1 MKNGG
6 LSKWALLALVFVT
19 MVVCDQV
26 AKYLAVERL
35 TVIFERQGL
44 ASPSERVAAF
54 YRLRHLEGYAREP
67 YVVWQPMWRMSY
79 AENPGAAWGLFR
91 NMPASF
97 RNGFFLSVSLAA
109 VAYILWYYRK
119 LRQDQRFMQLALAFV
134 LSGAV
139 GNFVDR
145 VARGYVVDFVQ
156 WHWWNRPDIY
166 WPTFN
171 VADSLIVVGVAMLML
186 QPAEKRKQA
195 PGGKK
200 ATAPDVS
207 T

>member
-1 MKNGG
+1 MRPGP
-6 LSKWALLALVFVT
+6 SKWALLIAVFLT
-19 MVVCDQV
+19 MVVADQV
-26 AKYLAVERL
+26 TKYLAVERL
-35 TVIFERQGL
+35 TVAFQRQGL
-44 ASPSERVAAF
+44 ETPSARVSAF

-67 YVVWQPMWRMSY
+67 YVVWRPMWRMSY

-91 NMPASF
+91 TMPASF
-97 RNGFFLSVSLAA
+97 RNGFFVSVSLAA

-119 LRQDQRFMQLALAFV
+119 VREDQRWMQFALAFV

-156 WHWWNRPDIY
+156 WHWWNRPEIY

-186 QPAEKRKQA
+186 HPAERPREA
-195 PGGKK
+195 AGGKK
-200 ATAPDVS
+200 ATAPNVS
-207 T
+207 A

>member
-1 MKNGG
+1 MRRGP
-6 LSKWALLALVFVT
+6 SKWVLLAGIFAV
-19 MVVCDQV
+19 MVISDQA
-26 AKYLAVERL
+26 AKFLAVERL
-35 TVIFERQGL
+35 TFAFQVYHLEG
-44 ASPSERVAAF
+44 APARVAGF
-54 YRLRHLEGYAREP
+54 YRLRHLESLAREP
-67 YVVWQPMWRMSY
+67 YVVWKPVWRMSY

-91 NMPASF
+91 TMPASF
-97 RNGFFLSVSLAA
+97 RNAFFLAISIAA
-109 VAYILWYYRK
+109 VVYILWYYR
-119 LRQDQRFMQLALAFV
+119 RVRPDQRWLQLALSFV

-186 QPAEKRKQA
+186 HPAEKREA
-195 PGGKK
+195 AGGKK
-200 ATAPDVS
+200 TTSPDVPA
-207 T
+207 

>member
-1 MKNGG
+1 VTRGP
-6 LSKWALLALVFVT
+6 SKWALLALVFAS
-19 MVVCDQV
+19 MVVADQV
-26 AKYLAVERL
+26 TKYLAVERL
-35 TVIFERQGL
+35 TFAFERYGM
-44 ASPSERVAAF
+44 AGAGARIEGF
-54 YRLRHLEGYAREP
+54 YRLHHLEGLAREP
-67 YVVWQPMWRMSY
+67 YVVWKPVWRMSY

-91 NMPASF
+91 NMPAGF
-97 RNGFFLSVSLAA
+97 RNGFFLAISLAA

-119 LRQDQRFMQLALAFV
+119 VRPEQRWMQVALALV

-145 VARGYVVDFVQ
+145 VARGYVVDFVA

-171 VADSLIVVGVAMLML
+171 LADSCIVVGVAMLML
-186 QPAEKRKQA
+186 HPAEKRGEA

-200 ATAPDVS
+200 AAAPGGAA
-207 T
+207 